1 MNSPVIVWFRL
12 DLRLADN
19 PALTSAIESDCP
31 VIPLYIWSPEE
42 DGKWTPGSAS
52 RYWLHHALLSL
63 NSELVAKNS
72 RLILRTGLSLAT
84 LKEIINETGADK
96 VYWNRC
102 YEPTAIARDK
112 HIKQSLSEQAIT
124 VSSFNSHLLHEPHT
138 IKNKQGKPFKVFTPF
153 WKHYQ
158 TLEVHEPLKITKT
171 KLTVP
176 AKWPVSEKITGFGLV
191 PRIKWYTTISDTWEI
206 NSTVALKRVRTFIRD
221 TMQDYPTYRDCPA
234 IDGISRMS
242 PYLHFGQISARQ
254 IWYMVHE
261 YEQKQGRMT
270 LAKAAQSYLRQL
282 IWREF
287 AYHLLFHFPHTPD
300 QPLYEKYKQFP
311 WQKNKKYLTAW
322 QKGLTG
328 YPIVD
333 AGMRELWHTG
343 WMHNRVRM
351 IAGSFL
357 VKDLLIHWREGAK
370 WFWDTLVDAD
380 LANNTLGWQWVAG
393 CGADAAPYFRIF
405 NPVTQG
411 ERFDPEGDYV
421 KRWVPELSAL
431 DIKYIHKPWQAPVE
445 ILKQSGITLGK
456 TYPCPVV
463 DHAEARNKALAY
475 YQQIK
480 IGK

>member
-19 PALTSAIESDCP
+19 PALVAAFETGCP
-31 VIPLYIWSPEE
+31 VVPLYIWSPEE
-42 DGKWTPGSAS
+42 DGKWEPGSAS
-52 RYWLHHALLSL
+52 RFWLHHALLSL
-63 NSELVAKNS
+63 DKELRDKGSA
-72 RLILRTGLSLAT
+72 LILRIDPCLNSLQ
-84 LKEIINETGADK
+84 KIIRETGADK

-102 YEPTAIARDK
+102 YEPAAIARDMR
-112 HIKQSLSEQAIT
+112 IKRSLSELGIT
-124 VSSFNSHLLHEPHT
+124 VNSFNSNMLHEPHI
-138 IKNKQGKPFKVFTPF
+138 IKNKQGGPFKVFTPF
-153 WKHYQ
+153 WKHYH
-158 TLEVHEPLKITKT
+158 TLEIFEPLKSPKS
-171 KLTVP
+171 KLLAP
-176 AKWPVSEKITGFGLV
+176 KKWPASEKINGFGLV
-191 PRIKWYTTISDTWEI
+191 PKIKWYTSISETWDMSSAGAMR
-206 NSTVALKRVRTFIRD
+206 NLKVFLHKMI
-221 TMQDYPTYRDCPA
+221 QEYPTARDFPA
-234 IDGISRMS
+234 VDGISRTS

-254 IWYMVHE
+254 IWHMVHE

-270 LAKAAQSYLRQL
+270 PSNAAQSYLRQL

-287 AYHLLFHFPHTPD
+287 AYHLLFHFPHTTD

-322 QKGLTG
+322 QQGQTG

-351 IAGSFL
+351 IVGSFL

-411 ERFDPEGDYV
+411 ERFDPEGAYV
-421 KRWVPELSAL
+421 KRWVPELSTL
-431 DIKYIHKPWQAPVE
+431 EKKYIHKPWEAPAE
-445 ILKQSGITLGK
+445 ILKQAGITLGK
-456 TYPCPVV
+456 TYPHPVV

-480 IGK
+480 NGK

>member
-19 PALTSAIESDCP
+19 PALVAAVDTGCP
-31 VIPLYIWSPEE
+31 VIPLFIWSPDEA
-42 DGKWTPGSAS
+42 GNWPPGSAS
-52 RYWLHHALLSL
+52 RYWLHHALTGL
-63 NSELVAKNS
+63 NSELETKNS
-72 RLILRTGLSLAT
+72 RLVLRPGPSLAA
-84 LKEIINETGADK
+84 LKKLIRESGADK

-102 YEPTAIARDK
+102 YEPAAIARDMQ
-112 HIKQSLSEQAIT
+112 IKQALREQGIT
-124 VSSFNSHLLHEPHT
+124 VNSFNSHLLYEPHT
-138 IKNKQGKPFKVFTPF
+138 IKNRQGGPFKVFTPF

-158 TLEVHEPLKITKT
+158 TLEINEPLKSPEARLLAPK
-171 KLTVP
+171 
-176 AKWPVSEKITGFGLV
+176 KWPPSEKADSPGLL
-191 PRIKWYTTISDTWEI
+191 PKIKWYITIAETWNMSGAGAIHNLRAFLRKAIQEYP
-206 NSTVALKRVRTFIRD
+206 TDR
-221 TMQDYPTYRDCPA
+221 DYPA
-234 IDGISRMS
+234 LQGISRIS

-254 IWYMVHE
+254 IWHLVYEHE
-261 YEQKQGRMT
+261 HKQGRIT
-270 LAKAAQSYLRQL
+270 PSKAAQAYLRQL

-287 AYHLLFHFPHTPD
+287 AFHLLFHFPHTPD
-300 QPLYEKYKQFP
+300 QPLHEKYKQFP
-311 WQKNKKYLTAW
+311 WQKNRKYLTAW
-322 QKGLTG
+322 QNGQTG

-351 IAGSFL
+351 ITGSFL

-370 WFWDTLVDAD
+370 WFWETLVDAD

-411 ERFDPEGDYV
+411 EKFDPDGVYV
-421 KRWVPELSAL
+421 KRWVPELSGL
-431 DIKYIHKPWQAPVE
+431 DKKYIHKPWQAPAE
-445 ILKQSGITLGK
+445 TLKQAGITLGK
-456 TYPCPVV
+456 TYPHPLV

-480 IGK
+480 NGK